1 MYTGIT
7 HLHNILRWGVLV
19 FLLLAVLIAIVGI
32 ANKSNKS
39 SQLKKVSLFA
49 LIFTHLSLVT
59 GLILYFI
66 SPILISYRNLPMA
79 DLMKNEVTRYWTV
92 EHLVG
97 NLIAIILITLGYSL
111 SKRAKTDR
119 AKFLRILIFFS
130 LGLILLL
137 SNIPWPWKA
146 VGIARGLFPGM

>member
-7 HLHNILRWGVLV
+7 HLHNILRWGVLI
-19 FLLLAVLIAIVGI
+19 FLLLAVLIAIIGI
-32 ANKSNKS
+32 ANKSNKT
-39 SQLKKVSLFA
+39 SQLKKISLFA
-49 LIFTHLSLVT
+49 LIFTHVSLVT

-66 SPILISYRNLPMA
+66 SPILISYRKLPMA

-146 VGIARGLFPGM
+146 EGIARGLFPGM